1 MQQLLICSQKDQQSE
16 LKALLLKYYQERWQE
31 GGSLEELDK
40 FTTLLPQDDEGTL
53 LNRIDQRLLLNIRS
67 LVEE

>member
-16 LKALLLKYYQERWQE
+16 LKELLLKYYQERWQE

-53 LNRIDQRLLLNIRS
+53 LNRIDQRLLLNIRG
-67 LVEE
+67 LIEE